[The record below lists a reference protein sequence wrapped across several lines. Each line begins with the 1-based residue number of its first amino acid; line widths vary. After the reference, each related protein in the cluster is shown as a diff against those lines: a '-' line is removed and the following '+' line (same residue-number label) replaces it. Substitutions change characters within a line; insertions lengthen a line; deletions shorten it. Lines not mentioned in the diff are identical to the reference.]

1 MNLAD
6 LVLVLLAAL
15 LAWRGYRRGALRQI
29 FEFGGGFLGLLAGA
43 ALGPRL
49 VREYTDRAGIE
60 AALLS
65 LLVVFVA
72 LSLGQIL
79 GYLVGA
85 RFGAF
90 AHKMR
95 LGKADSIV
103 GAGLGVAAAVIAFW
117 LIGSLLVLGPS
128 QAVSHQLAKSR
139 VLRWANDV
147 RQPPDLLAVL
157 QQYLDTSGFPQ
168 VFIGIP
174 PQIGGDVDL
183 PSSKLAKRAVEAA
196 RDSTLRMVVDA
207 CGGTQLG
214 TGWVAAP
221 ETVVT
226 NAHVVAGGSIISVER
241 LGEAGTGGL
250 EGNVVLFDPR
260 LDLAVVRVDG
270 LEAPVLPLL
279 TNDLERGSP
288 GATLGFPGSEQG
300 DFVSKAAAVQTV
312 FNARGRDIYGRDE
325 VLREIYELRAHVQ
338 QGDSGGPFVTPQ
350 GKVAGVIF
358 AASTTDSGTGY
369 ALTGSEVQ
377 DEVARGADLAAPVST
392 GRCTR

>member
-6 LVLVLLAAL
+6 LFVFLLAIL
-15 LAWRGYRRGALRQI
+15 LAWRGYRRGGLRQI
-29 FEFGGGFLGLLAGA
+29 FEFGGGFLGLIAGA

-49 VREYTDRAGIE
+49 VREYTDRAGLE

-65 LLVVFVA
+65 LLVVFIA
-72 LSLGQIL
+72 LSIGQII
-79 GYLVGA
+79 GYFIGA

-90 AHKMR
+90 ARKIR
-95 LGKADSIV
+95 LGKADAV
-103 GAGLGVAAAVIAFW
+103 LGAVLGVAAALIAYW

-128 QAVSHQLAKSR
+128 QAVSRQLAESK

-147 RQPPDLLAVL
+147 RRPPDLLAVL

-174 PQIGGDVDL
+174 PQIGDDVDL
-183 PSSKLAKRAVEAA
+183 PSNKLAQKAVAAA
-196 RDSTLRMVVDA
+196 RDSTLRIVVPA

-214 TGWVAAP
+214 TGWVSAP

-226 NAHVVAGGSIISVER
+226 NAHVVAGSSGVNVEAE
-241 LGEAGTGGL
+241 GEVGTGGL
-250 EGNVVLFDPR
+250 EGQVVLFDPR
-260 LDLAVVRVDG
+260 LDLAILKVPD
-270 LEAPVLPLL
+270 LQASPLPLITRNL
-279 TNDLERGSP
+279 DSGSP
-288 GATLGFPGSEQG
+288 GATLGYPGVEQG
-300 DFVSKAAAVQTV
+300 RFEANAAAVQNV
-312 FNARGRDIYGRDE
+312 FDARGRDIYGDEE
-325 VLREIYELRAHVQ
+325 VLREIYELRARVQ

-358 AASTTDSGTGY
+358 AASTTQGGTGY

-377 DEVARGADLAAPVST
+377 DEIERGATLSQEVAT
-392 GRCTR
+392 GRCTH